1 MLIGIISDS
10 HDNMPAIH
18 KAVAILNERKVE
30 HVLHAG
36 DFCSPF
42 TFRAL
47 KHLKCGFTG
56 IYGNNDGE
64 RVLLQKLSNGRIFT
78 QPYIVELAEKKI
90 VIMHEQHVVDA
101 LADSSH
107 YDLVIYGHTHEPD
120 IRKRGKTLIVNPG
133 ELSGWLHGKST
144 VAIVDLQTLSAEI
157 IELDTAANVRGQ
169 I

>member
-1 MLIGIISDS
+1 MLIGIIADT

-18 KAVAILNERKVE
+18 RAVEILTERRVE
-30 HVLHAG
+30 HVIHAG

-64 RVLLQKLSNGRIFT
+64 RVLLQKLSNSRIFT
-78 QPYIVELAEKKI
+78 QPYILELAGKKI
-90 VIMHEQHVVDA
+90 VIMHEHHLVDA

-107 YDLVIYGHTHEPD
+107 FDLIVYGHTHTSD
-120 IRKRGKTLIVNPG
+120 IRKQGSTLIVNPG
-133 ELSGWLHGKST
+133 ELSGWLYGKST
-144 VAIVDLQTLSAEI
+144 VAIADLSSMSAELI
-157 IELDTAANVRGQ
+157 DI
-169 I
+169 